1 MFCNGLAQMSAY
13 TRRLVNS
20 PSAMNFTPSAD
31 NNVCCDMGVIH
42 KSRLLFFF
50 FSLSLLPG
58 ADEETCITQNFT
70 Q

>member
-1 MFCNGLAQMSAY
+1 MSAY
-13 TRRLVNS
+13 IRRLVSS

-31 NNVCCDMGVIH
+31 NNVCCDLRVIQEQVV
-42 KSRLLFFF
+42 LYFLP
-50 FSLSLLPG
+50 LSLLPG